1 MKNKLHLTVTLAQT
15 TKQRTKRFHAK
26 SERLVSLVCPNTETT
41 FDPQEN
47 KLTVTGIR
55 TFVGLHLAQ
64 TAVVSLAEGMDITL
78 VNSDFDLHHPAS

>member
-1 MKNKLHLTVTLAQT
+1 MKNKLHLTVTLVQT
-15 TKQRTKRFHAK
+15 TTQRTKKFHAK
-26 SERLVSLVCPNTETT
+26 AERLVSLVCPNTAAT

-64 TAVVSLAEGMDITL
+64 TVVVSLAEGMDITL